1 MRAEHFGSDAF
12 FFGHQEQIP
21 YLLGGSALPLAA

>member
-12 FFGHQEQIP
+12 FLRHQGAQ
-21 YLLGGSALPLAA
+21 PLAEGQR